1 MSVDVAVLVIAP
13 GLWLFAYAS
22 FQRFETKR
30 WDVRVVLAAMAV
42 AATTVV
48 VAALIDLVTNAN
60 GTALNVIG
68 GVAMLLLVS
77 PFVVFPLARVVK
89 SLIRRRRI

>member
-1 MSVDVAVLVIAP
+1 MIVDVAALVLAP

-22 FQRFETKR
+22 FQRSETKR

-42 AATTVV
+42 AATIVV
-48 VAALIDLVTNAN
+48 VAALIDLVTSADE
-60 GTALNVIG
+60 TALDAIG

-77 PFVVFPLARVVK
+77 PFVVFPLARAVQ
-89 SLIRRRRI
+89 SLIRRRRL